1 MKTRS
6 SVPPNEAHSPAE
18 IRKILLENR
27 YFSTVTQVCAKWQ
40 VTPYRLRQWK
50 QQWNYAYLVGTLREL
65 VIAALHQGAST
76 IADINAC
83 LDYWDR
89 TVYAPEEIGVV
100 LAGLEAEGIALHQAG
115 RWRYNPVHSADDTS
129 YIF

>member
-1 MKTRS
+1 MRDFTS
-6 SVPPNEAHSPAE
+6 DE

-27 YFSTVTQVCAKWQ
+27 YFSTAAQVCAKWQ

-50 QQWNYAYLVGTLREL
+50 RQWNYAYLVGTLHEL

-89 TVYAPEEIGVV
+89 TVYAPEELSAV
-100 LAGLEAEGIALHQAG
+100 LRQLEIDGIAINNGGHWQ
-115 RWRYNPVHSADDTS
+115 YNPAHSRHDQS
-129 YIF
+129 FIF